1 MKKIFKILIL
11 ILLILVLL
19 SLVSIIVSK
28 FTTKY
33 KLEYETWFDTKNV
46 FGNGEYQE
54 YSNNCGGLDLYNMAY
69 HCSVINSVT
78 NYIEQDDKVFFKGYI
93 YGINNNSLEV
103 LVVLDLKT
111 NVIKYYV
118 IGCKYE
124 DYMILYSRNMIRDKK
139 LIIIN
144 HFDEFNTE
152 EQNDFKL
159 LNIKHR

>member
-1 MKKIFKILIL
+1 MKKIFKIIVLIL
-11 ILLILVLL
+11 VIIVLL
-19 SLVSIIVSK
+19 SLLSIIVSK

-46 FGNGEYQE
+46 FGNGEYQQ
-54 YSNNCGGLDLYNMAY
+54 YTNDNGGLDLFNMKYN
-69 HCSVINSVT
+69 CPIINSVT
-78 NYIEQDDKVFFKGYI
+78 SHIEQDDKVFFKGYI
-93 YGINNNSLEV
+93 YGLNYQSLEV

>member
-1 MKKIFKILIL
+1 MKKIFKTLIL

-19 SLVSIIVSK
+19 SLISIIVSK

-93 YGINNNSLEV
+93 YGLNNNSLEV
-103 LVVLDLKT
+103 LAVLNLKT
-111 NVIKYYV
+111 NVIRYYV
-118 IGCKYE
+118 VDCKFE
-124 DYMILYSRNMIRDKK
+124 DYMILYSQNMIRDKK

-144 HFDEFNTE
+144 QFDEFNTE
-152 EQNDFKL
+152 EQNTFNL
-159 LNIKHR
+159 LNIKT

>member
-1 MKKIFKILIL
+1 MKKIFKIIVLIL
-11 ILLILVLL
+11 VIIVLL
-19 SLVSIIVSK
+19 SLLSIIVSK